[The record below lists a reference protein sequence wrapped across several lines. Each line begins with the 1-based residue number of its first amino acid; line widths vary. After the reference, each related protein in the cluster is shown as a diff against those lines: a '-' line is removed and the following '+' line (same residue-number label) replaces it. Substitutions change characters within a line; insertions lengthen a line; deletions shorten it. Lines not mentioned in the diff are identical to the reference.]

1 MGKILICYLK
11 KFLQTLGTRI
21 TLRNK
26 TQPMTQKERLQRIR
40 ILKQQVTIYT
50 LYSDYFIKKFGKKG
64 TQILIDKA
72 LDELSFHLKNFK

>member
-1 MGKILICYLK
+1 
-11 KFLQTLGTRI
+11 
-21 TLRNK
+21 
-26 TQPMTQKERLQRIR
+26 MTQKERLQRIR

-72 LDELSFHLKNFK
+72 LDELSFQLKNFK